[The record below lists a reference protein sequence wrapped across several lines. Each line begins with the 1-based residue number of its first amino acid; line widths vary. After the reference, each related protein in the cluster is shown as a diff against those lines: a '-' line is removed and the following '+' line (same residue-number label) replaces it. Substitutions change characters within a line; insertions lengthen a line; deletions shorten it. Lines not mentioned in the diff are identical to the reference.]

1 MIFFRR
7 KRRHLPPPQ
16 RPSTSREAERARKR
30 AEDALAEV
38 RARRERQRAL
48 REWFRAQYDVN
59 GYGRDVDAIWGGKS

>member
-7 KRRHLPPPQ
+7 KRRPVTPS
-16 RPSTSREAERARKR
+16 RPRPREGEKARER

-38 RARRERQRAL
+38 RARTERQRVL
-48 REWFRAQYDVN
+48 RAWFQAQYEVN

>member
-7 KRRHLPPPQ
+7 KRRNAPPPKP
-16 RPSTSREAERARKR
+16 RPREGEKARER

-38 RARRERQRAL
+38 RARTERQRAL

-59 GYGRDVDAIWGGKS
+59 GYGRDVDAIWGGKR

>member
-7 KRRHLPPPQ
+7 KRRQLPPPSK
-16 RPSTSREAERARKR
+16 RPRESERARKR
-30 AEDALAEV
+30 AEDALTEV
-38 RARRERQRAL
+38 RARTERQRAL